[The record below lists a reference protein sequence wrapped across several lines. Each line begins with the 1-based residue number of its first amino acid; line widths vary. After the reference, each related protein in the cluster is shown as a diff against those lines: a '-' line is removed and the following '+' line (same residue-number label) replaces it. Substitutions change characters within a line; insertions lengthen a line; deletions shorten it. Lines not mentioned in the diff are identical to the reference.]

1 MTHCKPLVAN
11 PAYFALLLVLA
22 LPVSAQEQAK
32 AYFAGGCFW
41 CVEAAYQDLK
51 GVTDAVSGFTGGTLK
66 NPTYKGNHK
75 GHYEAV
81 EVSYDASV
89 ISYQQLLDIF
99 WVNID
104 PFDAKGQ
111 FCDKGPSYRSAL
123 FVNDAKERE
132 LAEESK
138 HKVQQEFPNSKVATV
153 ILPAN
158 TFYPVEE
165 SHQDYYLKNPIRYK
179 FYRTGCG
186 RDRRLKQI
194 WGERAKH

>member
-1 MTHCKPLVAN
+1 MTYCKP
-11 PAYFALLLVLA
+11 FAAACALTTIFILLS
-22 LPVSAQEQAK
+22 LPLSAKENAK

-41 CVEAAYQDLK
+41 CVEAAYQDLA
-51 GVTDAVSGFTGGTLK
+51 GVKDVVSGFTGGTLK
-66 NPTYKGNHK
+66 NPTYQGNHE

-81 EVSYDASV
+81 EVTYDASV

-104 PFDAKGQ
+104 PFDANGQ

-123 FVNDAKERE
+123 FVNDANERA
-132 LAEESK
+132 LAEETK
-138 HKVQQEFPNSKVATV
+138 HKVQQEFPDNKVATV

-158 TFYPVEE
+158 TFYPVVEG
-165 SHQDYYLKNPIRYK
+165 HQDYYLKNPIRYK

>member
-1 MTHCKPLVAN
+1 MTHCKLLAIK
-11 PAYFALLLVLA
+11 PALIAFLILLA
-22 LPVSAQEQAK
+22 LPLSAQEQAK

-41 CVEAAYQDLK
+41 CVEAAYQELD
-51 GVTDAVSGFTGGTLK
+51 GVTDAVSGFIGGTLK

-81 EVSYDASV
+81 EVTYNPAI
-89 ISYQQLLDIF
+89 ISYQQLLDVF

-132 LAEESK
+132 LAEASK
-138 HKVQQEFPNSKVATV
+138 TKVQQEFAGDTVATV

-158 TFYPVEE
+158 KFYPVEE
-165 SHQDYYLKNPIRYK
+165 GHQDYYLKNPIRYK

-186 RDRRLKQI
+186 RDRRLQQI
-194 WGERAKH
+194 WGERVKH

>member
-1 MTHCKPLVAN
+1 MTHYNLPLIKPAFIAFV
-11 PAYFALLLVLA
+11 LLLA
-22 LPVSAQEQAK
+22 LPLSAEEKAK

-41 CVEAAYQDLK
+41 CVEAAYQELD
-51 GVTDAVSGFTGGTLK
+51 GVTDVISGFTGGTLK
-66 NPTYKGNHK
+66 NPTYKGNHQ

-81 EVSYDASV
+81 EVTYDTSV
-89 ISYQQLLDIF
+89 ISYQQLLDVF

-123 FVNDAKERE
+123 FVNDETERE
-132 LAEESK
+132 LAEQSK
-138 HKVQQEFPNSKVATV
+138 AKVEEEFPETEVATV
-153 ILPAN
+153 ILPTN
-158 TFYPVEE
+158 KFYPVEE
-165 SHQDYYLKNPIRYK
+165 GHQDYYLKNPIRYK

-186 RDRRLKQI
+186 RDRRLQQI

>member
-1 MTHCKPLVAN
+1 MTHYKPRLIKPVTIA
-11 PAYFALLLVLA
+11 FALLLA
-22 LPVSAQEQAK
+22 LPVSAQEKAK

-41 CVEAAYQDLK
+41 CVEAAYQELD
-51 GVTDAVSGFTGGTLK
+51 GVTDVVSGFTGGTLK
-66 NPTYKGNHK
+66 NPTYKGNHQ

-81 EVSYDASV
+81 EVTYDASV
-89 ISYQQLLDIF
+89 ISYQQLLDVF

-123 FVNDAKERE
+123 FVNNAAERE
-132 LAEESK
+132 LAEQTK
-138 HKVQQEFPNSKVATV
+138 LKVEQEFPNHEVATV
-153 ILPAN
+153 ILPSN

-165 SHQDYYLKNPIRYK
+165 GHQDYYLKNPIRYK
-179 FYRTGCG
+179 FYRSGCG

-194 WGERAKH
+194 WGDRAKH